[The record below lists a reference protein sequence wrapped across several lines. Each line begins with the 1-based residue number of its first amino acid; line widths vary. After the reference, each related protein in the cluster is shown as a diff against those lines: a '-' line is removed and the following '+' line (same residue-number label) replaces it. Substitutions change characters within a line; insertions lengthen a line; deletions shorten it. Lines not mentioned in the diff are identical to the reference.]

1 MLVGFFLGVLVD
13 RDTTIRYIVRKI
25 KIKNSENVSDVVT
38 IDDLKKEIKE
48 TRRDRRLQRR
58 ERRKNK

>member
-38 IDDLKKEIKE
+38 IDDLKKEIKA